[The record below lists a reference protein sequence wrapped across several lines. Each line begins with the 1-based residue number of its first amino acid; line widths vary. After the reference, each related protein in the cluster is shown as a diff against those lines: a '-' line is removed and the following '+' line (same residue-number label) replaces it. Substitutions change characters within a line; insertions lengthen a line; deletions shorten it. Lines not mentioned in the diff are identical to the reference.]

1 MNIKTKISL
10 IFWGICASC
19 YAQTPF
25 TCHVKLDK
33 PFHGKVIVA
42 KIIDRLTGLDTLEV
56 SGKDFTIKYNIQ
68 QAEEY
73 RILSRPFTFDISVL
87 AEPGCHYEISANGRE
102 NDITTVDGKEQNLY
116 TKLLK
121 QCAPIREEM
130 NKVGKEY
137 MKLKEAGKLK
147 EAEEV
152 LKANNA
158 LFEKEN
164 QTKLAFVKAHPN
176 TLAGMKAASEY
187 LSMSYKDMNDIK
199 ELLRDNPYKYTY
211 SWRSFNSK
219 YQELADK
226 WIENKQAPDF
236 TTTDINGK
244 IVRLSDFRGKTV
256 LLDFWA
262 SWCVPCRAKMK
273 ELRKVYD
280 QLKERNITVLSI
292 SMDEKRSAWEKA
304 SKEDDV
310 IWTNTCDLKPFRENS
325 IGKAYKVTNVP
336 QLFVISPEGVIATQN
351 PSLKEILK
359 TSPSKTTSK
368 KHNSYSDAETIA
380 L

>member
-1 MNIKTKISL
+1 MNIKTTISL
-10 IFWGICASC
+10 FFLGFCASS
-19 YAQTPF
+19 YAQSPF

-33 PFHGKVIVA
+33 PYHGKVMIA

-56 SGKDFTIKYNIQ
+56 SGSEFTVKYPIQ

-73 RILSRPFTFDISVL
+73 RILSRPFAFDIPIL
-87 AEPGCHYEISANGRE
+87 AEPGCHYEATLNGYE
-102 NDITTVDGKEQNLY
+102 VNITSEDGKEQNLY
-116 TKLLK
+116 SELKK
-121 QCAPIREEM
+121 QCDPINEEM
-130 NKVGKEY
+130 NKIGNEY
-137 MKLKEAGKLK
+137 IKLKEAGKLE
-147 EAEEV
+147 EAEKI

-158 LFEKEN
+158 LFDKEN
-164 QTKLAFVKAHPN
+164 QAKLAFVKAHPN

-187 LSMSYKDMNDIK
+187 LSMDYKEMNDMK

-211 SWRSFNSK
+211 SWRSFYGK

-226 WIENKQAPDF
+226 WIENKKAPDF

-244 IVRLSDFRGKTV
+244 TVRLSDFRGKTV

-280 QLKERNITVLSI
+280 QLKERGITIVSI
-292 SMDEKRSAWEKA
+292 SLDEKRSAWEKA
-304 SKEDDV
+304 SKEDQI
-310 IWTNTCDLKPFRENS
+310 IWTNTSDLKPFRENV
-325 IGKAYKVTNVP
+325 IGQAYKVTNVP
-336 QLFVISPEGVIATQN
+336 QLFVIAPKGVIITQN
-351 PSLKEILK
+351 PSIEDILK
-359 TSPSKTTSK
+359 
-368 KHNSYSDAETIA
+368 

>member
-56 SGKDFTIKYNIQ
+56 SGTDFTIKHNIQ

-121 QCAPIREEM
+121 QCAPISEEM

-310 IWTNTCDLKPFRENS
+310 IWTNTCDLKPFWENS

-368 KHNSYSDAETIA
+368 KHTSYSDAETIA